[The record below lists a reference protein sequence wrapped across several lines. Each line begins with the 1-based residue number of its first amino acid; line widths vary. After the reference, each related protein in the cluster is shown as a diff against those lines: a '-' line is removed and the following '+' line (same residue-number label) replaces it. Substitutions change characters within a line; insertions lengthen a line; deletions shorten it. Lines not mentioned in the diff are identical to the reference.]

1 MIKLKQIVSEVLNEQ
16 GNRNQF
22 VLRAS
27 RDVVNAFKS
36 GQTSYREMY
45 PVSRG
50 GEELEINV
58 DFSFKKRPKQHNA
71 FSIGASFGPTKRGDK
86 DILEALIEY
95 NPKMFPN
102 AMNALVAE
110 IKETL
115 EHEYEHAGQQVFDDM
130 FVMSNRY
137 DEPLAYPEQAPQAPT
152 HYDYLISNIEVPAY
166 VKGLIKRARVK
177 KITFDQA
184 LEEYYSDYKET
195 FQFYNTD
202 WSAVKRVWMQWYD
215 QNKHKLKKTV

>member
-1 MIKLKQIVSEVLNEQ
+1 MIKLLEILNEQ

-22 VLRAS
+22 VLITS

-36 GQTSYREMY
+36 GQNSYKETY

-50 GEELEINV
+50 GEDLNIDV
-58 DFSFKKRPKQHNA
+58 YFQFKKRPKQDNA
-71 FSIGASFGPTKRGDK
+71 FSIAASFGPTKSDDSE
-86 DILEALIEY
+86 DILEAVIEY
-95 NPKMFPN
+95 NPSKFPS

-115 EHEYEHAGQQVFDDM
+115 EHEYEHAGQQTYDDM

-137 DEPLAYPEQAPQAPT
+137 DEPLAYPENSPQAPT
-152 HYDYLISNIEVPAY
+152 HFLYLTSNIEVPAY

-177 KITFDQA
+177 KISFDQA
-184 LEEYYSDYKET
+184 LEEYYDDYKST
-195 FQFYNTD
+195 FTLHKTD
-202 WSAVKRVWMQWYD
+202 WSAVKRIWMQWYN